1 MAIWS
6 SFQHGNNDRKESGH
20 LCYTQTHAFRGC
32 EWVTLP
38 SLNNHCLGAHELC
51 RLCSPLV
58 QMFLCISHW
67 STPLHKNFKNDSCFS
82 RRQPV
87 LPVKP
92 VSKKTLFYFFCW
104 NLCKC
109 FEICAYIYWSQQRT
123 VFKQPLLPHSIA
135 SERSEQAFHFDQP
148 FLLPGTFHWQWV
160 CIPCCH
166 GNRQIWLADPRELLE
181 FLIKWLSGFFS
192 FWWYCCLTA
201 GIQPHKDPLIT
212 VAISL
217 RHVLMAIQSWMC

>member
-1 MAIWS
+1 MSFAGFAAPWCKCFCVFHIEVHHCTKILKMTPVFPEDNQCCLWS
-6 SFQHGNNDRKESGH
+6 LCQRKHYS
-20 LCYTQTHAFRGC
+20 
-32 EWVTLP
+32 
-38 SLNNHCLGAHELC
+38 
-51 RLCSPLV
+51 
-58 QMFLCISHW
+58 I
-67 STPLHKNFKNDSCFS
+67 
-82 RRQPV
+82 
-87 LPVKP
+87 
-92 VSKKTLFYFFCW
+92 FFCW